1 MARIRYGARTE
12 AEISAARTASSKL
25 PDIWSTGVVA
35 VWESDPDAV
44 AAVLPPPLKPTE
56 RPLVR
61 ANISKVDLPGY
72 PWAPAPS
79 PSPPSTA
86 ASRAGIRSSC
96 R

>member
-1 MARIRYGARTE
+1 MARVRYGARTE
-12 AEISAARTASSKL
+12 AEIAAARASSSKL
-25 PDIWSTGVVA
+25 PDIWSTGVTA

-61 ANISKVDLPGY
+61 AGISKVDLPGY
-72 PWAPAPS
+72 RLGAGSVAV
-79 PSPPSTA
+79 A
-86 ASRAGIRSSC
+86 ALHDGREGGTRSSC